1 MLGVY
6 KYTSKTSPDVGI
18 RPQNET
24 KMESWQWGQS
34 SCVQMKLLLQH
45 SASFPYHQLSFSLV
59 SFPDHQLSFS
69 LVSFPDQRSGYTLC
83 PGIRSYEEE
92 FAETIRFQS
101 KNLRIWCHPAVRHD
115 SNQCLLWH
123 KPNKFQLVNFPHWS
137 HSQTINWAFQAFP
150 LSTVCKIYHVLYVDS
165 RGREGHFHRFVS

>member
-1 MLGVY
+1 MRSELVCA
-6 KYTSKTSPDVGI
+6 
-18 RPQNET
+18 NET
-24 KMESWQWGQS
+24 
-34 SCVQMKLLLQH
+34 
-45 SASFPYHQLSFSLV
+45 AFATFSLIPRPSTELSLA

>member
-24 KMESWQWGQS
+24 KMESWERGQS

-45 SASFPYHQLSFSLV
+45 SA

-123 KPNKFQLVNFPHWS
+123 KPNKFQL
-137 HSQTINWAFQAFP
+137 Q
-150 LSTVCKIYHVLYVDS
+150 STSLIGLIPRPS
-165 RGREGHFHRFVS
+165 TELFRPFHCLQCAKFIMYFT

>member
-1 MLGVY
+1 MRSELVCA
-6 KYTSKTSPDVGI
+6 
-18 RPQNET
+18 NEAAFAT
-24 KMESWQWGQS
+24 
-34 SCVQMKLLLQH
+34 
-45 SASFPYHQLSFSLV
+45 FSLIPRPSTELSLA

-123 KPNKFQLVNFPHWS
+123 KPNKFQL
-137 HSQTINWAFQAFP
+137 Q
-150 LSTVCKIYHVLYVDS
+150 STSLIGLIPRPS
-165 RGREGHFHRFVS
+165 TELFRPFHCLQCAKFIMYFT